1 MGLISRVSSRT
12 YRQNPTCKSLIH
24 EYPNYSKKQPIVS
37 IMSRSRE
44 ESPALDRHGNPRD
57 DPPKKT
63 YAPQINNVPSKCI
76 GVFGMSKDTDEKELR
91 YRFGKYGE
99 IDKVVL
105 VWNHQ
110 TNESKGYAFI
120 TYRNTDASREAVT
133 NMNGQ
138 DIDGKEVR
146 VDFSLTDSGRKSRE
160 RRRYDKGYNTSRRR
174 SRSYSRSR
182 SRSRSRSSYRRSR
195 RSRSRTRSYS
205 RSRSRSYDRRRR
217 DRSYTRSRS
226 RSYDRYRSSRRSGR
240 SSRYEERRS
249 RRSGY
254 S

>member
-1 MGLISRVSSRT
+1 M
-12 YRQNPTCKSLIH
+12 
-24 EYPNYSKKQPIVS
+24 
-37 IMSRSRE
+37 
-44 ESPALDRHGNPRD
+44 
-57 DPPKKT
+57 
-63 YAPQINNVPSKCI
+63 NNVPSKCI

-160 RRRYDKGYNTSRRR
+160 RRRYDKGYSTRRRSR

-182 SRSRSRSSYRRSR
+182 SRSRSRDRYRSSRRSR

-205 RSRSRSYDRRRR
+205 RSRSRSYDR
-217 DRSYTRSRS
+217 
-226 RSYDRYRSSRRSGR
+226 YRSSRRSGR
-240 SSRYEERRS
+240 SGGRYGERRS
-249 RRSGY
+249 
-254 S
+254 